1 MDFSVKTGEP
11 HKLRGACVV
20 VGVSS
25 PRRLSPAAER
35 LDKASRGQ
43 LRELLKHNDIDASC
57 GTTTLIHNPHGRIEA
72 SRILVVGCGKEKKLS
87 PKAFTE
93 ISSAAAKALQ
103 SSGATDALSFLT
115 ELNVEE
121 RDLAWKVQRTVEA
134 SRDAVY
140 RFDELKSE
148 AKPPKHP
155 LRKLGIV
162 VGDRDAVNTAKQSVK
177 RGVAIANGVDLA
189 RMLGNRP
196 GNRCTPSDL
205 ADQAKALKKTYPAL
219 KVQILE
225 EKEMSKLG
233 MGSLLSVA
241 RGSRQPAKL
250 IVMQYNGSQTSENPV
265 VLVGKGVTFDSGGI
279 SIKPGAAMDEMKF
292 DMCGAA
298 SVFGTVSAVAELA
311 LPVNLVGIVPAT
323 ENLPD
328 GDASKPG
335 DVVTSMSGQTIEI
348 LNTDAEGRLILCDAL
363 TYAKKFKPVAVVD
376 IATLTGACVVALGK
390 HASGL
395 LSNNQELADELLE
408 AGQTS
413 GDRAWQL
420 PLWSEY
426 DEQLKTNFADMANI
440 GGRDGGT
447 ITAACFLGRFTSDYR
462 WAHLDIAGTAWK
474 SGDVKGATG
483 RPVPL
488 LMQFLMNQC
497 TAQGA
502 ERRNDAD

>member
-1 MDFSVKTGEP
+1 MDFNVKTGDP
-11 HKLRGACVV
+11 DKLRSACVV
-20 VGVSS
+20 VGVST

-43 LRELLKHNDIDASC
+43 LRELLKHGDIDTGC
-57 GTTTLIHNPHGRIEA
+57 GKTTLIHNPKGRIETA
-72 SRILVVGCGKEKKLS
+72 RILVVGCGKDKKLS

-93 ISSAAAKALQ
+93 ITSAAAEALQ
-103 SSGATDALSFLT
+103 SSGATDALSYLT

-140 RFDELKSE
+140 RFDEFKSE

-155 LRKLGIV
+155 LRKLRIL
-162 VGDRDAVNTAKQSVK
+162 VGDRDAVNTAKEGMK
-177 RGVAIANGVDLA
+177 RGIAVANGVDLA
-189 RMLGNRP
+189 RVLGNRP

-205 ADQAKALKKTYPAL
+205 ADQARALKKTHPAL
-219 KVQILE
+219 NVRILE
-225 EKEMSKLG
+225 EKDMTKLG

-250 IVMQYNGSQTSENPV
+250 IVMQYNGSETSENPV

-298 SVFGTVSAVAELA
+298 SVFGTVSAVAELS
-311 LPVNLVGIVPAT
+311 LPINLVGIVPAT

-335 DVVTSMSGQTIEI
+335 DIVTSMSGQTIEI

-363 TYAKKFKPVAVVD
+363 TYADKFDPDVVVD
-376 IATLTGACVVALGK
+376 IATLTGACVVALGH
-390 HASGL
+390 HATGL
-395 LSNNQELADELLE
+395 MSNDQALADALLA
-408 AGQTS
+408 AGQTA

-420 PLWSEY
+420 PLWDEY
-426 DEQLKTNFADMANI
+426 DEQISSNFADMANI
-440 GGRDGGT
+440 GDRSAGA
-447 ITAACFLGRFTSDYR
+447 ITAASFLARFTKDYR
-462 WAHLDIAGTAWK
+462 WAHLDIAGVAWK
-474 SGDVKGATG
+474 SGKAKGATG

-488 LMQFLMNQC
+488 LMQFL
-497 TAQGA
+497 A
-502 ERRNDAD
+502 ERTRDAS

>member
-1 MDFSVKTGEP
+1 MDFNVKTGDP
-11 HKLRGACVV
+11 DKLRSACVV
-20 VGVSS
+20 VGVSA

-43 LRELLKHNDIDASC
+43 LRELLKQGDIDTEC
-57 GTTTLIHNPHGRIEA
+57 GKTTLIHNPKGHIETA
-72 SRILVVGCGKEKKLS
+72 RILLVGCGKDKKLS
-87 PKAFTE
+87 PKAFAE

-103 SSGATDALSFLT
+103 SSGATEALSYLT
-115 ELNVEE
+115 ELVVKD
-121 RDLAWKVQRTVEA
+121 RDLAWKAQRTVEA

-162 VGDRDAVNTAKQSVK
+162 VSDRDAVNEAKEGIR
-177 RGVAIANGVDLA
+177 RGIAVANGVDLA
-189 RMLGNRP
+189 RVLGNRP
-196 GNRCTPSDL
+196 GNLCTPSDL
-205 ADQAKALKKTYPAL
+205 ADQAMALKKAYPAAL
-219 KVQILE
+219 NVQILE
-225 EKEMSKLG
+225 EEDMAKLG
-233 MGSLLSVA
+233 MGALLSVS

-250 IVMQYNGSQTSENPV
+250 IVLQYNGSATNKNPV

-335 DVVTSMSGQTIEI
+335 DIVTSMSGQTIEV

-363 TYAKKFKPVAVVD
+363 TYADKFDPDVVVD
-376 IATLTGACVVALGK
+376 IATLTGACVIALGH
-390 HASGL
+390 HATGL
-395 LSNNQELADELLE
+395 LSNDQALADELLA
-408 AGQTS
+408 AGRTS

-420 PLWSEY
+420 PLWDEY
-426 DEQLKTNFADMANI
+426 DEQLVSNFADMANI
-440 GGRDGGT
+440 GGRSAGT
-447 ITAACFLGRFTSDYR
+447 ITAACFLARFSKNYH
-462 WAHLDIAGTAWK
+462 WAHLDIAGVAWK
-474 SGDVKGATG
+474 SGKDKGATG

-488 LMQFLMNQC
+488 LMQFL
-497 TAQGA
+497 T
-502 ERRNDAD
+502 ERARDKG